1 MLPFTVDD
9 FFSVFAAYNRAI
21 WPAQVVAYA
30 LGLVALAAAWKGGVW
45 GRRVAAIVLG
55 VFWLWNGAIYHFA
68 FFAQINPAAYAFAA
82 LFLMQGLLF
91 LCVAGVASDRLFPNP
106 PTAGW
111 RRSVALGL
119 IAYAAVVYELLSH
132 LQGHGW
138 PHAPIFGVAP
148 CPTTIFTIGI
158 LILLGHPQPI
168 WLIAIPLVWAV
179 IGSTAAVLLAVRE
192 DLALLA
198 AAILAAAL
206 LPAWPARQK
215 TPSRLVGCKS

>member
-55 VFWLWNGAIYHFA
+55 AFWLWNGAIYHFA

-82 LFLMQGLLF
+82 LFLLHGLLC
-91 LCVAGVASDRLFPNP
+91 LCVAAVASDRWFPTP
-106 PTAGW
+106 STTGW
-111 RRSVALGL
+111 RRSIALGL
-119 IAYAAVVYELLSH
+119 IVYAAVLYEVFSY

-158 LILLGHPQPI
+158 LILLGHPQSI
-168 WLIAIPLVWAV
+168 WLVAIPLVWAV

-192 DLALLA
+192 DLALLV

-206 LPAWPARQK
+206 LPAWPSRQ
-215 TPSRLVGCKS
+215 SVRAA

>member
-1 MLPFTVDD
+1 MLPFTADD
-9 FFSVFAAYNRAI
+9 FFSLFATYNTAI
-21 WPAQVVAYA
+21 WPAQVMAYV
-30 LGLVALAAAWKGGVW
+30 LGLVALAAALKGGAL

-55 VFWLWNGAIYHFA
+55 AFWLWNGAIYHFA

-82 LFLMQGLLF
+82 LFLIQGLLF
-91 LCVAGVASDRLFPNP
+91 LCVAGVASDRLFPTS
-106 PTAGW
+106 PTTGW
-111 RRSVALGL
+111 HRSIALAL
-119 IAYAAVVYELLSH
+119 IAYAAVLYELLSH

-148 CPTTIFTIGI
+148 CPTTVFTIGI
-158 LILLGHPQPI
+158 LILLGRPQPI

-215 TPSRLVGCKS
+215 TRAA

>member
-55 VFWLWNGAIYHFA
+55 AFWLWNGAIYHFA

-106 PTAGW
+106 PTARW
-111 RRSVALGL
+111 RRSVGLGL

-138 PHAPIFGVAP
+138 PHAPILGVAP

-192 DLALLA
+192 DFALLA

>member
-138 PHAPIFGVAP
+138 PHAPILGVAP

-158 LILLGHPQPI
+158 LILLGQPQPI
-168 WLIAIPLVWAV
+168 WLVAIPLVWAV

>member
-148 CPTTIFTIGI
+148 CPTTIFTIGNPHPAGTSAAH
-158 LILLGHPQPI
+158 LAYCDTACLGGDRIDGCSVVRCQRGSCVAGCSDTCRRAATRLARAAEDAEPPS
-168 WLIAIPLVWAV
+168 WLQI
-179 IGSTAAVLLAVRE
+179 
-192 DLALLA
+192 
-198 AAILAAAL
+198 
-206 LPAWPARQK
+206 
-215 TPSRLVGCKS
+215 

>member
-82 LFLMQGLLF
+82 LFFMQGLLF